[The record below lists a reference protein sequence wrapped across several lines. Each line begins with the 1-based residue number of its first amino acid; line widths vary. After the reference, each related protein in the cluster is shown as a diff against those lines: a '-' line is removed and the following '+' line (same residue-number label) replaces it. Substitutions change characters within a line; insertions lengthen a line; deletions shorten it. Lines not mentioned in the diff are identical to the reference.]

1 MPGSSRG
8 RARGGE
14 GNPCPRAHAPSKGE
28 DVPALLQTPCHPASL
43 QLCKPLRSEEPT
55 LRGTGRAEHGEAV
68 THRKESGQWG
78 ALHQPA
84 PGRWEVSTAAS
95 VGAPPRPPDGGAGL
109 EGAACPAPVS
119 SPVPLLHPRGRRAGG
134 PSQGRRTCP
143 PLSFPNTASRLFW
156 PWAGSGPPS
165 RRGPAASSPQ
175 SGLGTDL
182 PQVVQRLLTDV
193 DPFCLGSDLNNL
205 WERNCDQQCHLLRA

>member
-14 GNPCPRAHAPSKGE
+14 GNACPRAHAPSKGE
-28 DVPALLQTPCHPASL
+28 DVPALLQTPCRPASL

-143 PLSFPNTASRLFW
+143 PLQLSQHRQQAILALGRVGTPI
-156 PWAGSGPPS
+156 PPGPGSQLTSEWSWYRSPP
-165 RRGPAASSPQ
+165 G
-175 SGLGTDL
+175 
-182 PQVVQRLLTDV
+182 
-193 DPFCLGSDLNNL
+193 GSAPP
-205 WERNCDQQCHLLRA
+205 H